1 MDNLWERIEE
11 AKRAILGR
19 TTITPEI
26 GIILGTGLSPLG
38 EKIEEKVSI
47 PYKDIPNF
55 PISTVE
61 SHLGNLILGKI
72 GEKKVVALQG
82 RFHAYEGYS
91 IKEITFPVRVI
102 KALGAKIL
110 IESNAAGGMNPDF
123 FPGDIV
129 LIKDHISLVGLSGNN
144 PLIGLNDE
152 RLGERFPDMSSPYD
166 PDLISLA
173 EKIALEEKIVLKKGI
188 LVGVSGPNLETKAEY
203 RFLKGIGA
211 DMVTMSTVPEVIVAV
226 QSKLKVL
233 GISVITDRCLPDSL
247 KPTNFEEILKV
258 ASEAEPKLTSL
269 VLKIVSNL

>member
-1 MDNLWERIEE
+1 MENLWERIEE

-72 GEKKVVALQG
+72 GEKNIVALQG

-173 EKIALEEKIVLKKGI
+173 EKVALEERIVLKKGI
-188 LVGVSGPNLETKAEY
+188 LIGVSGPNLETKAEY
-203 RFLKGIGA
+203 RFLRGIGA

-233 GISVITDRCLPDSL
+233 GISVITDRCLPDVL

>member
-173 EKIALEEKIVLKKGI
+173 EKVALEEINPSEKKG
-188 LVGVSGPNLETKAEY
+188 NTDLEQFWA
-203 RFLKGIGA
+203 
-211 DMVTMSTVPEVIVAV
+211 
-226 QSKLKVL
+226 
-233 GISVITDRCLPDSL
+233 
-247 KPTNFEEILKV
+247 
-258 ASEAEPKLTSL
+258 
-269 VLKIVSNL
+269 